1 VASNL
6 PQEDLQFYRA
16 GDPALPLKLARAAA
30 FLTLGALFLLFGS
43 LSMALGVPKLAQPI
57 CAVIGAPIL
66 LYGLFSAF
74 ISLPRALANDRS
86 LTVRRDGLL
95 FEGRGIRKHESL
107 EDQSSADPNK
117 ANGLPTQ
124 VFFAWDDIQTITVER
139 AAMHV
144 VCKDGRRVT
153 FEGAYAKAN
162 PEELTQ
168 IFERMRKRAELSIL

>member
-30 FLTLGALFLLFGS
+30 FLTFGALLLLVGS
-43 LSMALGVPKLAQPI
+43 LSVALGVPKLAQPI

-95 FEGRGIRKHESL
+95 FEGRGLRKYEALDDKIAS
-107 EDQSSADPNK
+107 DTKDASAS
-117 ANGLPTQ
+117 PTQ
-124 VFFAWDDIQTITVER
+124 VFFAWDDIQAITVER

-144 VCKDGRRVT
+144 VCKDGRRAT
-153 FEGAYAKAN
+153 FEGAYAKAS